1 MILNATIHNLN
12 YIKSHFIKSSDT
24 NTNTP
29 GNKDINGHIIL
40 LRVKKKQGSLNLI
53 IELGIFL
60 LPSR

>member
-12 YIKSHFIKSSDT
+12 YIKSHFIISSDS

-40 LRVKKKQGSLNLI
+40 LRAKKNK
-53 IELGIFL
+53 EV
-60 LPSR
+60 